1 MQDLSF
7 NVERICPSFKL
18 VNRRKSVNFTRWVSG
33 FFQKHRTI
41 LRPSKLIVV
50 APFES
55 SHFFKIAFFGAGA
68 QSQLLQSEDQRRL
81 LLHLE

>member
-1 MQDLSF
+1 MLK
-7 NVERICPSFKL
+7 RICPSFKL

-55 SHFFKIAFFGAGA
+55 SHFFKKD
-68 QSQLLQSEDQRRL
+68 S
-81 LLHLE
+81 HLSGQALVDI